1 MPIFR
6 KRIFYF
12 CFITIFLHVGFVG
25 LVFVELPGSDLL
37 GKSAG
42 RAYAYD
48 LQAVGKLIDDLKRW
62 SAKSSAEILD
72 DDLTLVV
79 VDAERAAE

>member
-1 MPIFR
+1 MPFFR

-12 CFITIFLHVGFVG
+12 CFITIFLHIEFVG
-25 LVFVELPGSDLL
+25 LVFVEHPGSDLF

-42 RAYAYD
+42 RASAYD
-48 LQAVGKLIDDLKRW
+48 LQAVDKLIDDLKRW

-79 VDAERAAE
+79 VDAERATE